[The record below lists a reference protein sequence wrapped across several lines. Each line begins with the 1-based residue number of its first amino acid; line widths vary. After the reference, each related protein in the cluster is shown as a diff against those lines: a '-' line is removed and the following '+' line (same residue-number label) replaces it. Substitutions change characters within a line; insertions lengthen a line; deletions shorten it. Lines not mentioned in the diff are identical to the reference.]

1 MACKC
6 VLVMVC
12 VERHR
17 WHVCYT
23 GGRPSR
29 DLEGGVVSNC
39 RSRSTSLIDDIGGDS
54 IELHMT
60 VIRGDGDVVNSWIFE
75 AETMTSGYLF

>member
-12 VERHR
+12 VERDR

-23 GGRPSR
+23 NWRPSR
-29 DLEGGVVSNC
+29 DLVGGIVLTY
-39 RSRSTSLIDDIGGDS
+39 RSRLSSLINDIGGDS

-60 VIRGDGDVVNSWIFE
+60 VIRRVGAVINNCIFE
-75 AETMTSGYLF
+75 AETMTSSYLF